1 MLAALVTPTAGRWC
15 AERYQSLR
23 EQGASRAGAATLTL
37 LWLLAWT
44 LFPLERHGWQW
55 ILSHARGLYPQV
67 AKPRAG
73 DPLRILLQSLW
84 LIVRRPEP
92 IPLRWPTSW
101 QRAWQ
106 RGTQGLSTLLLR
118 QEEKGL
124 ASALAT
130 PREARWKSVLLCVV
144 AGSLSL
150 LCITQPFTL
159 QAQLVFVIM
168 LVVMAFILRAVPG
181 RYPMLMMMVL
191 SLTVSCRYIWWRYT
205 STLDWF
211 DPVSLTCGLLLL
223 FAETYAWVVLLLGY
237 WQTAWPL
244 NRPPAPLPAD
254 PAEWPTVDLMIP
266 TYNEDL
272 AIVKGTVYAAM
283 GLDWPKEKLTIW
295 LLDDGGREAFREFAE
310 GVGIR
315 YVARET
321 HEHAKAGNINN
332 ALKQASGELVAIFD
346 CDHLPTRSFLQMT
359 VGWFYR
365 DPKLGVVQTPHHFF
379 SADPFEHNLQRFRK
393 MPNEGALFYGLVQDG
408 NDMWDASFFC
418 GSCAVIKRSALDEI
432 GGIAVETVTEDAH
445 TSLRLHRL
453 GYTSAYIR
461 IPLAAGL
468 ATESLSAHI
477 GQRIRWARGMVQ
489 ILRLDNPLFGKGLNF
504 GQRLCYF
511 NAMLHFLSG
520 IPRIIFLTAP
530 LAFLILHA
538 YIIYAPAA
546 AIALYM
552 LPHIFHSAL
561 TNSRLQGKVR
571 HSFWGEVYETVLAW
585 YIARPTTVALF
596 APHKGK
602 FNVTAKGGMTE
613 EVYLDLSVSRP
624 YLVLI
629 LLSLCGLGFGI
640 WRILTGPADEILTLI
655 LSMIWTLYNLTIL
668 GGALAV
674 AFESRQVRS
683 NPRVEMVM
691 QAAIKLANGHLYP
704 CTVRDYSNG
713 GVGVLLESPLPLVG
727 KERIWLLLRS
737 GQREQ
742 EFAAKVQRVFGRKLG
757 LELEPMA
764 QQQSIDFIQC
774 TFARADTW
782 SLWQQRLGKDRPL
795 HSLLDITL
803 LGWGAYWRLARSSP
817 LEPICILLEK
827 LARWL
832 LSFVPRRVSPDFRS
846 QAPTPQT
853 VEG

>member
-1 MLAALVTPTAGRWC
+1 MRVRLLTPAAGLWC
-15 AERYQSLR
+15 SQRYRALR
-23 EQGASRAGAATLTL
+23 ERGASRPGAAALTL
-37 LWLLAWT
+37 GWLLAWA

-55 ILSHARGLYPQV
+55 VLGHARGLYPQLTH
-67 AKPRAG
+67 PRVG
-73 DPLRILLQSLW
+73 DPLRVLLQSLW
-84 LIVRRPEP
+84 MIVRRPQP
-92 IPLRWPTSW
+92 IPLRWPASW
-101 QRAWQ
+101 QRIWH
-106 RGTQGLSTLLLR
+106 RGTQALGGFLAR

-124 ASALAT
+124 AAARAT

-150 LCITQPFTL
+150 LCVTQPFTL
-159 QAQLVFVIM
+159 QAQLVFV
-168 LVVMAFILRAVPG
+168 LLLAAMAFILRAVPG

-191 SLTVSCRYIWWRYT
+191 SLTISCRYIWWRYT

-223 FAETYAWVVLLLGY
+223 AAETYAWLVLLLGY

-244 NRPPAPLPAD
+244 HRPPAQLPAD
-254 PAEWPTVDLMIP
+254 PAQWPSVDLMIP

-283 GLDWPKEKLTIW
+283 GLDWPADKLTIW
-295 LLDDGGREAFREFAE
+295 LLDDGGRAAFRDFAE
-310 GVGIR
+310 EAGIR
-315 YVARET
+315 YVARST
-321 HEHAKAGNINN
+321 HEHAKAGNINH
-332 ALKQASGELVAIFD
+332 ALKMATGDLVAIFD

-365 DPKLGVVQTPHHFF
+365 DPRLGVVQTPHHFF

-418 GSCAVIKRSALDEI
+418 GSCAVIKRTALDEI

-489 ILRLDNPLFGKGLNF
+489 ILRLDNPLFGKGLKL

-520 IPRIIFLTAP
+520 IPRLIFLTAP

-596 APHKGK
+596 APHKGT

-613 EVYLDLSVSRP
+613 EVFLDLSVSRP
-624 YLVLI
+624 YLLLI
-629 LLSLCGLGFGI
+629 LLNLCGLGFGL
-640 WRILTGPADEILTLI
+640 WRIGTGPADEVPTLI
-655 LSMIWTLYNLTIL
+655 LSMIWTLYNMTIL

-674 AFESRQVRS
+674 AFESRQVRA

-691 QAAIKLANGHLYP
+691 PAAIRLANGHLYP

-713 GVGVLLESPLPLVG
+713 GVGVLLEAPLPLAD
-727 KERIWLLLRS
+727 KERVWLLLRHD
-737 GQREQ
+737 QREQ
-742 EFAAKVQRVFGRKLG
+742 AFAAKVQRVFGCKLG

-764 QQQSIDFIQC
+764 QAQHVEFIQC

-782 SLWQQRLGKDRPL
+782 SLWQQRLGEDRPL
-795 HSLLDITL
+795 HSLIDITL
-803 LGWGAYWRLARSSP
+803 LGWGAYWRLARTSP
-817 LEPICILLEK
+817 IGFVCILLEK

-832 LSFVPRRVSPDFRS
+832 LSFVPRRVSPDFR
-846 QAPTPQT
+846 AGTPTSQT
-853 VEG
+853 VKG